1 MTIVPTVDARWAGL
15 AADRLKDED
24 PEFQAVLYEAG
35 LRLADVDDPD
45 ARIPFHMHAALLEI
59 AARRLGDPLFGL
71 RLGATI
77 HPKRAGLLGTA
88 LLGASTVEDALL
100 SLERYLRVTGEGVQ
114 LDVEI
119 KRKHTILTVTIDD
132 PRVAA
137 KRQAVEFAMILL
149 VSLCRSLTDTLV
161 EPVRIEFEHAP
172 PEKIGVFNRTFG
184 APVRFEAPRNAIVLN
199 TDDLDLP
206 VRTVETPL
214 SRRLEGHRR
223 EVLDSPPRVK
233 GLPRRVREQIA
244 RLLSTSDSSIEAVA
258 REPRH
263 QRPYPGTAAEG
274 RWSDLQAGYRR
285 LPPGSR
291 LALHGGR
298 NADPAADRLP
308 ARLLG
313 NGLVHARLP
322 ALDRHHP
329 RPLPREQGLYRPDR
343 GDARKATRTEVRAR
357 RPEGGATTM
366 SKQRQPVLTGG
377 CQCGA
382 VRYTLYAEPEHASVC
397 HCRMCQK
404 AMGNAF
410 APFAAVRLDDF
421 RWTRGSRRSTAAP
434 PSSNAGS
441 AATAARRCRSATPTA
456 TGSTSPSAAS
466 TTPTAS
472 PQPNTSAPRAGLPW
486 LHLADGLPK
495 SRTETSMKPDRAAKM
510 QSFQHP
516 DHDTP
521 DDWTAKGATGRLSRR
536 LGAPCPNSPT
546 VSAATGVSVRL
557 RTAVPIATVR
567 RLGYLNKSGIIGH
580 LAGGSQAERLG
591 ARRPNSRME
600 EMSNTYTA
608 IFERDGEWTIAYCP
622 EIPGANGQGRT
633 KQEARDS
640 LAAAIALIL
649 EDRREQR
656 VAEQRK

>member
-15 AADRLKDED
+15 AADRLRDED

-71 RLGATI
+71 RLGARI
-77 HPKRAGLLGTA
+77 HPKRAGLLGAA

-119 KRKHTILTVTIDD
+119 KRKHTILTVTIED

-258 REPRH
+258 RNLAISARTLE
-263 QRPYPGTAAEG
+263 
-274 RWSDLQAGYRR
+274 RR
-285 LPPGSR
+285 LKVDGQIFKR
-291 LALHGGR
+291 
-298 NADPAADRLP
+298 
-308 ARLLG
+308 
-313 NGLVHARLP
+313 VI
-322 ALDRHHP
+322 
-329 RPLPREQGLYRPDR
+329 
-343 GDARKATRTEVRAR
+343 
-357 RPEGGATTM
+357 
-366 SKQRQPVLTGG
+366 
-377 CQCGA
+377 
-382 VRYTLYAEPEHASVC
+382 
-397 HCRMCQK
+397 
-404 AMGNAF
+404 
-410 APFAAVRLDDF
+410 DDF
-421 RWTRGSRRSTAAP
+421 RRDLALRYMEDETLTLPQIAFLLGYSEMASFMHACQRWTGTTPARYRASRGHT
-434 PSSNAGS
+434 G
-441 AATAARRCRSATPTA
+441 PTA
-456 TGSTSPSAAS
+456 TTRGR
-466 TTPTAS
+466 
-472 PQPNTSAPRAGLPW
+472 PR
-486 LHLADGLPK
+486 
-495 SRTETSMKPDRAAKM
+495 
-510 QSFQHP
+510 
-516 DHDTP
+516 
-521 DDWTAKGATGRLSRR
+521 GRR
-536 LGAPCPNSPT
+536 
-546 VSAATGVSVRL
+546 SV
-557 RTAVPIATVR
+557 
-567 RLGYLNKSGIIGH
+567 
-580 LAGGSQAERLG
+580 
-591 ARRPNSRME
+591 
-600 EMSNTYTA
+600 
-608 IFERDGEWTIAYCP
+608 
-622 EIPGANGQGRT
+622 PGP
-633 KQEARDS
+633 
-640 LAAAIALIL
+640 
-649 EDRREQR
+649 
-656 VAEQRK
+656 